1 LVSREVLRKRM
12 RAPEIGLSI
21 VSPAL
26 AMVLLSLAG
35 IDIMPPKEVQYIPRK
50 VYSPKCLILLLL

>member
-1 LVSREVLRKRM
+1 M